1 MILLRLP
8 NGITGFIEDMEKT
21 VDGQQLK
28 KVCYEVLR
36 VAKGEVLR
44 WEGPLYPHNYFK
56 IHIRLKSELFCIL
69 LNEYYPYLAFAKKWE
84 DIVIEFTDLPI
95 LTGGFSEYYTVLTK
109 RVLNRPFYEKEH
121 DLEEDELRQAAFWQ
135 PCSIG
140 EVIFNC
146 WD

>member
-1 MILLRLP
+1 LRLP
-8 NGITGFIEDMEKT
+8 NGITGFIEDMEET
-21 VDGQQLK
+21 IDGQQLK

-56 IHIRLKSELFCIL
+56 VHIRLKGELFYIL
-69 LNEYYPYLAFAKKWE
+69 VNEYYPYLAFAKNWE
-84 DIVIEFTDLPI
+84 DIVIEFTDLPT

-109 RVLNRPFYEKEH
+109 KVLNQSFYEKEH
-121 DLEEDELRQAAFWQ
+121 DLEEDELRQAAYWR